1 MSFPVSTGGG
11 VTGAAAAVVDAVDEV
26 AAETAA
32 AAALAAL
39 AAAAARPATV
49 GDVGIGLSGME
60 LASLVKDTLLFG
72 ERSRDPPWKASS
84 AP

>member
-11 VTGAAAAVVDAVDEV
+11 VTAGAAAAVVDVTDVA
-26 AAETAA
+26 AAETAV

-49 GDVGIGLSGME
+49 GDVGIGLSGIA
-60 LASLVKDTLLFG
+60 LASLLKDTALLG
-72 ERSRDPPWKASS
+72 DKRRDPP
-84 AP
+84 